1 MTGPDQQ
8 RRRPGRRRGV
18 TATRWVAMLMMVI
31 ASVLLAGCGSG
42 SSSQAESSTAGALQL
57 PADFP
62 RAEVPLIDGALL
74 SAGGSASEGWN
85 LTVQGSSTIAAALD
99 AGVKKLTDAGYREVQ
114 RTTDGGNQVV
124 VLTSTRS
131 STTYT
136 VEVGSVAG
144 AAGGPNSVFYQVSKN

>member
-1 MTGPDQQ
+1 MTGPDH
-8 RRRPGRRRGV
+8 RRRRRG
-18 TATRWVAMLMMVI
+18 TAARWVAMVMMLV
-31 ASVLLAGCGSG
+31 AAVLLAGCGSG
-42 SSSQAESSTAGALQL
+42 SSSQADSSTAGALQL

-62 RAEVPLIDGALL
+62 RADVPLIEGALL
-74 SAGGSASEGWN
+74 SAGGSAGEGWN
-85 LTVQGSSTIAAALD
+85 LTVQGSSTITAALD

-114 RTTDGGNQVV
+114 RSTDGGNQVV

-144 AAGGPNSVFYQVSKN
+144 AAGGPNSVFYQVSRS

>member
-1 MTGPDQQ
+1 
-8 RRRPGRRRGV
+8 
-18 TATRWVAMLMMVI
+18 MLMVVF
-31 ASVLLAGCGSG
+31 ASVVLAGCGSG
-42 SSSQAESSTAGALQL
+42 SSSQAESSTTGALQL

-62 RAEVPLIDGALL
+62 RSDVPLIDGALL
-74 SAGGSASEGWN
+74 SAGGSADEGWN